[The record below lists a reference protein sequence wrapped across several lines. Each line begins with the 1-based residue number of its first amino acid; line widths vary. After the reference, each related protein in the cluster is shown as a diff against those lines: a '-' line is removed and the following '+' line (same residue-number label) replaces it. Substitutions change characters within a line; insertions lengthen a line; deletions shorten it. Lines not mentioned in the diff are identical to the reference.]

1 MALAV
6 GEGDERV
13 AREVLAGTE
22 RLPVLAAPC
31 GIEAILGDGVH
42 VAVSGAVEHDLHLE
56 RRVAPACGDEG
67 GVQRGAGSVEGV
79 DANRNAVLLPLLV
92 VVELGLGRR

>member
-1 MALAV
+1 MSGSRAKYSP
-6 GEGDERV
+6 GPSDCPCWPR
-13 AREVLAGTE
+13 RAGG
-22 RLPVLAAPC
+22 R
-31 GIEAILGDGVH
+31 GDGVH

-67 GVQRGAGSVEGV
+67 GVQRGASSVEGV

-92 VVELGLGRR
+92 VDTLGRR